1 MDKEK
6 EKPKVD
12 EDSRARMMYDL
23 LHNKV
28 LHDEIEQLT
37 TQLGMIEERLVD
49 LEIKAFGSMGYL
61 DIKSRYDR
69 RKS

>member
-12 EDSRARMMYDL
+12 EGSRARMMYDL
-23 LHNKV
+23 LHNKD

-49 LEIKAFGSMGYL
+49 LEIKAFVSMGYL
-61 DIKSRYDR
+61 DIESRYDR

>member
-6 EKPKVD
+6 EKPKVY

-37 TQLGMIEERLVD
+37 TQLGMIEERLAY
-49 LEIKAFGSMGYL
+49 LEIKAFGSMGHP
-61 DIKSRYDR
+61 DIESTCDR
-69 RKS
+69 RKT